1 MDVLQIM
8 LSVVVAFGIIGV
20 TSVYLFDKKM
30 LNK

>member
-8 LSVVVAFGIIGV
+8 LTVVVAFGVVGV
-20 TSVYLFDKKM
+20 TSVYVFDKKM

>member
-1 MDVLQIM
+1 MEILQVM
-8 LSVVVAFGIIGV
+8 LTVVVAFGVIGV